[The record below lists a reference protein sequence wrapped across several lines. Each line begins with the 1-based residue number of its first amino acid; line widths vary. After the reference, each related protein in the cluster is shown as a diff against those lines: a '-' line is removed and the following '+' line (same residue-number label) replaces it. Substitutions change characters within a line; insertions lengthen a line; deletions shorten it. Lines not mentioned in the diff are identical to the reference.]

1 MAVPGYDKLGDACL
15 MFFSDQRC
23 LFQCLVSDLLGKCIP
38 SLDSFTVVL
47 CGSGVFFLCYHSSV
61 CRLCNFSLFHCLL
74 SNGLSLRI
82 SLLDGIFFVV
92 SSCSAVGGLKDSALL
107 GLSFGGLDLLLFGD
121 LLLLAS
127 LVQEL
132 GGVGIVCRHGGL
144 ELAHFLLNLGNVFP
158 CSCTFVQGI
167 MELIGHLFFCISSC
181 LFCSFLGL
189 FFCSLFLLLG
199 FFRFVFSDLLRQDL
213 SSICDRACPV

>member
-15 MFFSDQRC
+15 MFFSNQRC
-23 LFQCLVSDLLGKCIP
+23 LFQCLVSDLLGKCIPRLDSFTVVLCGSGVFFLCYHSSVCRLCNFSLFHCLVSDLLGKCIP

-82 SLLDGIFFVV
+82 SLLDGIFFVGSSGIQGSSGLYLLV

-127 LVQEL
+127 
-132 GGVGIVCRHGGL
+132 
-144 ELAHFLLNLGNVFP
+144 
-158 CSCTFVQGI
+158 
-167 MELIGHLFFCISSC
+167 
-181 LFCSFLGL
+181 
-189 FFCSLFLLLG
+189 
-199 FFRFVFSDLLRQDL
+199 
-213 SSICDRACPV
+213 

>member
-82 SLLDGIFFVV
+82 SLLDGIFFVGSSGIQGSSGLYLLV

-158 CSCTFVQGI
+158 CSCI
-167 MELIGHLFFCISSC
+167 
-181 LFCSFLGL
+181 FCSFLGL

-213 SSICDRACPV
+213 